1 MFNKEDILN
10 ILKEYDFDSR
20 KYIVISGA
28 ALVLRGIK
36 ETTTDIDI
44 AVNDELYTHLLK
56 EYDCVFE
63 KKSGGGMKFG
73 S

>member
-1 MFNKEDILN
+1 MLNKEDILN
-10 ILKEYDFDSR
+10 ILKQNNFDSS
-20 KYIVISGA
+20 KYVVISGA

-44 AVNDELYTHLLK
+44 AVDDELYTHLLK

-63 KKSGGGMKFG
+63 KKSGGV
-73 S
+73 